1 MSMPTGRVQV
11 ASFPSRVA
19 EVAVT
24 PKSLLEFAHSSL
36 NSPGVSRSRAAGPR
50 CAGTDAA
57 LAGAGVS
64 GDGTREPTLP
74 SGPGDGAETQATRAR
89 GDQTWG
95 NPDGP
100 ASGPR
105 KPAVR
110 ARGRGRRPWPVRG
123 LAPRGFF

>member
-11 ASFPSRVA
+11 ASFPSRFA

-24 PKSLLEFAHSSL
+24 PKSLLEFTYSSL

-57 LAGAGVS
+57 LAGVGGS
-64 GDGTREPTLP
+64 RDGAREPTLP

-110 ARGRGRRPWPVRG
+110 ARGRGRRPWPVRR